1 MSHLLIFLR
10 FETIFCD
17 FERKMD
23 LPEPENCHVP
33 LPKSR
38 EAGLHSSASLK
49 IKSNT
54 MKNTLQIYIPLL
66 VFPRD
71 IEFFS

>member
-1 MSHLLIFLR
+1 MGPGRGVIDG
-10 FETIFCD
+10 E
-17 FERKMD
+17 
-23 LPEPENCHVP
+23 
-33 LPKSR
+33 KSR

-71 IEFFS
+71 IDFFS